1 MPSSVK
7 VWEISKGLSDKIG
20 LLRRPKKRSSL
31 RPILRES
38 VFPEDLIG
46 SKSSFKTY
54 SLVDYAL
61 KKTYF
66 KGWEKISLELDLFSS
81 LLRRPIL
88 SDSPQKPGGNL
99 CSGVRCFCPTECCI
113 DAGHI
118 MGGLLNGKVKYSCV
132 TYVVHILW
140 GLCLTDKSG

>member
-7 VWEISKGLSDKIG
+7 VWEISRGLSDKIG

-46 SKSSFKTY
+46 SKSSLKTY
-54 SLVDYAL
+54 SLVEYAL

-66 KGWEKISLELDLFSS
+66 KGLEKISLELDLFSS
-81 LLRRPIL
+81 PLRRPIL
-88 SDSPQKPGGNL
+88 LDSPLLSIIISPAPSIGSISRFVLGIANFAQG
-99 CSGVRCFCPTECCI
+99 FI
-113 DAGHI
+113 DNRTSI
-118 MGGLLNGKVKYSCV
+118 SL
-132 TYVVHILW
+132 
-140 GLCLTDKSG
+140 KSLS